1 MKKDT
6 LTQSEG
12 VFTGA
17 MPRFSYHGTHNGIL
31 MKRML
36 RYIVL
41 LYSTDYAALSEMR
54 LSAARL

>member
-6 LTQSEG
+6 LTQSEV

-17 MPRFSYHGTHNGIL
+17 MPRFSYYGTHNGIL
-31 MKRML
+31 MKCML
-36 RYIVL
+36 RYIVF
-41 LYSTDYAALSEMR
+41 LYTTDYAALSEMR